1 MDTRPFVLTAKY
13 RFSMSE
19 SADSRR
25 QQYMG
30 SFFQIYVALFALS
43 FIFASG
49 CHDGELTAFVLFS
62 FLFCFLCFFFF
73 FVSFALAFFFFIFIL
88 YPLLLILLR
97 FSWLLQLLVFVL

>member
-19 SADSRR
+19 PADSRR

-62 FLFCFLCFFFF
+62 FLFSLFVFFF

>member
-73 FVSFALAFFFFIFIL
+73 LF
-88 YPLLLILLR
+88 LLL
-97 FSWLLQLLVFVL
+97 